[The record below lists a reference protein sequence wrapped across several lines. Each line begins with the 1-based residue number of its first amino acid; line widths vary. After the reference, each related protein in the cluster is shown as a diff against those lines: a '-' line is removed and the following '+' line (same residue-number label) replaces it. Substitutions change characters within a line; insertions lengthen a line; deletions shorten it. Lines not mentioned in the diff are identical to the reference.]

1 MSKFTKQNLSNIRF
15 VFEEKTGVDLK
26 HKAYTCRSTIRR
38 TVLIAAILA
47 LCVTLAAFTYP
58 LFSPLDGDAL
68 TLSGSYEGNGIV
80 SIQVENRSHKKLE
93 FQPQTKLVKWITGEE
108 VTPLSDAVV
117 FGDLTVAPHSTKTIT
132 LDLSKAYDMALLE
145 QSLFTEWYYL
155 VLTNYNFVFGQEWK
169 CSVYFGAPQLETPPT
184 DEPLFTVD
192 PAIIAQVEE
201 ELRYYFE
208 DDYTGLFAANPLH
221 YEYLQKVEE
230 LIQRNGKRFVA
241 SVESLLMLLPD
252 ESEWYFDREYEGF
265 ESRIPNSQNVTIQDG
280 FGKLIGSG
288 EHEQIKYLCYYA
300 PVAAPENTEMADFSF
315 CIPLLYYSTFIKS
328 EIQSPEDCT
337 LIHGQILSFAELE
350 PYKVF
355 DNGSL
360 VCYDVTHLFY
370 TDLRAYVED
379 VVEYRW
385 ATNQDAYMDEEIF
398 AEIQETYDHYKAH
411 GRIVTWEDFAKAR
424 SACYVRLWTETEE
437 LAQKGLTGLV
447 GADHPLKDV
456 YITIRSAEGQTLFA
470 GTYHPENPPSKWH
483 HFEFDLTQ
491 AVDANSVLMALPEG
505 AYTIEISARMDT
517 DRIPCRSLLEL
528 DFTVDRGE

>member
-1 MSKFTKQNLSNIRF
+1 MSKFQKENLNHIQTI
-15 VFEEKTGVDLK
+15 FEEKTGVDLR
-26 HKAYTCRSTIRR
+26 HKRYSCR
-38 TVLIAAILA
+38 TVRRVVLVAAILA
-47 LCVTLAAFTYP
+47 LCVSLAAFTYP
-58 LFSPLDGDAL
+58 IFSPLDGDAL
-68 TLSGSYEGNGIV
+68 TLSASYEGGGIV

-108 VTPLSDAVV
+108 VTPHSDAVV
-117 FGDLTVAPHSTKTIT
+117 YSDLTVAPNSTKTIT
-132 LDLSKAYDMALLE
+132 LDLSQAYDMALLE
-145 QSLFTEWYYL
+145 QSMITEWYYL

-169 CSVYFGAPQLETPPT
+169 CSVYFGSQQLETPSA

-221 YEYLQKVEE
+221 YDYLQKVQE
-230 LIQRNGKRFVA
+230 LMQRSGKRFVA

-252 ESEWYFDREYEGF
+252 ESEWYFDREHERF
-265 ESRIPNSQNVTIQDG
+265 VSNITNTQNVTLQDA
-280 FGKLIGSG
+280 FGKLTGSG
-288 EHEQIKYLCYYA
+288 EHEQIKYLSYFA
-300 PVAAPENTEMADFSF
+300 PVVDPESTEKSKGLY
-315 CIPLLYYSTFIKS
+315 CIPLLYYSTFIS
-328 EIQSPEDCT
+328 AEIQSPEDCT
-337 LIHGQILSFAELE
+337 FIHGQIVSFAELE

-355 DNGSL
+355 DNGAL
-360 VCYDVTHLFY
+360 VCYDVTHMFY

-379 VVEYRW
+379 VVEYRQ

-424 SACYVRLWTETEE
+424 SGCYVRMKTEAEE
-437 LAQKGLTGLV
+437 LALKGLTGLV
-447 GADHPLKDV
+447 GADHPLEDV
-456 YITIRSAEGQTLFA
+456 YINIRSADGQTVFA
-470 GTYHPENPPSKWH
+470 GTYHPDNPPSKWH

-491 AVDANSVLMALPEG
+491 AVDANAALLALPEG
-505 AYTIEISARMDT
+505 SYTIEIAARMDT

-528 DFTVDRGE
+528 EFTVDRGE

>member
-108 VTPLSDAVV
+108 VMPLSDAVV

-184 DEPLFTVD
+184 DGLLFTVD

-221 YEYLQKVEE
+221 YDYLQKVQE
-230 LIQRNGKRFVA
+230 LMQRSGKRFVA

-456 YITIRSAEGQTLFA
+456 YITIRSAERQTLFA
-470 GTYHPENPPSKWH
+470 GTYHPDNPPSKWH

>member
-1 MSKFTKQNLSNIRF
+1 MEKMQKHNLSNIQDI
-15 VFEEKTGVDLK
+15 FEAKTGTALH
-26 HKAYTCRSTIRR
+26 HKQYTRSNPVRKA
-38 TVLIAAILA
+38 VLLAAVLA
-47 LCVTLAAFTYP
+47 LFVLTAAFTYP

-80 SIQVENRSHKKLE
+80 SIQVENRSYKKLE
-93 FQPQTKLVKWITGEE
+93 FEPKTKLVKWITGEE
-108 VTPLSDAVV
+108 VIPLSDAVV

-132 LDLSKAYDMALLE
+132 LDLSKAYDMELLE
-145 QSLFTEWYYL
+145 RSLFTEWYYL
-155 VLTNYNFVFGQEWK
+155 VLTNYNFAFGQEWK

-184 DEPLFTVD
+184 EGPLFTVD

-221 YEYLQKVEE
+221 YDYLQKVQE
-230 LIQRNGKRFVA
+230 LMQRSGKRFVA

-265 ESRIPNSQNVTIQDG
+265 KSRIPNGQNVTIQDG

-300 PVAAPENTEMADFSF
+300 PVAAPENTEKADYSY

-337 LIHGQILSFAELE
+337 FIHGQTLSFAELE

-355 DNGSL
+355 DNGAL

-385 ATNQDAYMDEEIF
+385 ATDQDAYMDEKIF

-424 SACYVRLWTETEE
+424 SACYVRLWTETEA

-456 YITIRSAEGQTLFA
+456 YITIRSAEGQTVFA
-470 GTYHPENPPSKWH
+470 GTYHPDNPPSKWH

-491 AVDANSVLMALPEG
+491 ALDANAALLALPKG
-505 AYTIEISARMDT
+505 AYTLEITARMDT
-517 DRIPCRSLLEL
+517 DRIPCRNLLEL
-528 DFTVDRGE
+528 AFTVDDK

>member
-1 MSKFTKQNLSNIRF
+1 MSKFTKQNLSNIRS

-26 HKAYTCRSTIRR
+26 HKAYTCRPTIRR

-68 TLSGSYEGNGIV
+68 ILSGSYEGNGIV

-221 YEYLQKVEE
+221 YDYLQKVQE
-230 LIQRNGKRFVA
+230 LMQRSGNRFVA

-370 TDLRAYVED
+370 TDLRTYVED

>member
-1 MSKFTKQNLSNIRF
+1 MEKPKEHNLRNIQEI
-15 VFEEKTGVDLK
+15 FEAKTGVELRK
-26 HKAYTCRSTIRR
+26 KRHVCRPVRKA
-38 TVLIAAILA
+38 VFVAAVLA
-47 LCVTLAAFTYP
+47 LLLLTAAFTYP

-68 TLSGSYEGNGIV
+68 TLSAVYEGSGIV
-80 SIQVENRSHKKLE
+80 SIQVENRSYKKLE
-93 FQPQTKLVKWITGEE
+93 FQPQTKLIKWITGEE
-108 VTPLSDAVV
+108 VEPLSDGVV
-117 FGDLTVAPHSTKTIT
+117 FGDLTIAPHSTETIR
-132 LDLSKAYDMALLE
+132 LDLSKAYDMELLE
-145 QSLFTEWYYL
+145 RSLFTEYYYL

-169 CSVYFGAPQLETPPT
+169 CSVYFGSQQVEQQPS
-184 DEPLFTVD
+184 DKPLFTVD

-230 LIQRNGKRFVA
+230 LIQRNGKRFVM

-265 ESRIPNSQNVTIQDG
+265 ESRIPNSQNVTIQDA
-280 FGKLIGSG
+280 FGKLTGSG

-337 LIHGQILSFAELE
+337 FIHGRLLSFGELE

-370 TDLRAYVED
+370 TDLRSYVED

-398 AEIQETYDHYKAH
+398 AEIQETYDHYKTH

-437 LAQKGLTGLV
+437 LAQKGMTGLV
-447 GADHPLKDV
+447 GADHPLEDV

-491 AVDANSVLMALPEG
+491 AVDANAALLALPEG
-505 AYTIEISARMDT
+505 AYRIEISARMDT

-528 DFTVDRGE
+528 DFTVDAEG

>member
-1 MSKFTKQNLSNIRF
+1 MSKFTKQNLSNIRS

-26 HKAYTCRSTIRR
+26 RKAFVCRPTIRR
-38 TVLIAAILA
+38 AVLIAAILA
-47 LCVTLAAFTYP
+47 LCVTLVAFTYP

-68 TLSGSYEGNGIV
+68 TLSASYEGNGIV

-108 VTPLSDAVV
+108 VRPLSDAVV

-221 YEYLQKVEE
+221 YDYLQKVHE
-230 LIQRNGKRFVA
+230 LMQRSGKRFVA

-252 ESEWYFDREYEGF
+252 ESEWYFDREHEGF

-300 PVAAPENTEMADFSF
+300 PVVDPESTEKSKGLY

-337 LIHGQILSFAELE
+337 FIHGQILSFAELE

-470 GTYHPENPPSKWH
+470 GTYHPDNPPSKWH

-491 AVDANSVLMALPEG
+491 AADANAALLALPEG

-517 DRIPCRSLLEL
+517 DKIPCRSLLEL

>member
-1 MSKFTKQNLSNIRF
+1 MSKFTKQNLSNIQTA
-15 VFEEKTGVDLK
+15 FEEKTGVDLK
-26 HKAYTCRSTIRR
+26 RKAFVCRPTIRR
-38 TVLIAAILA
+38 AVLIAAILA
-47 LCVTLAAFTYP
+47 LCVTLVAFTYP

-68 TLSGSYEGNGIV
+68 TLSASYEGNGIV

-108 VTPLSDAVV
+108 VRPLPDAVV

-221 YEYLQKVEE
+221 YDYLQKVHE
-230 LIQRNGKRFVA
+230 LMQRSGKRFIA

-252 ESEWYFDREYEGF
+252 ESEWYFDREHEGF

-300 PVAAPENTEMADFSF
+300 PVVDPESTEKSKGLY

-328 EIQSPEDCT
+328 EIQSSEDCT
-337 LIHGQILSFAELE
+337 FIHGQILSFAELE

-370 TDLRAYVED
+370 TDLRSYVED

-398 AEIQETYDHYKAH
+398 AEIQETYDHYKTH

-424 SACYVRLWTETEE
+424 SSCYVRLRTEEEE

-491 AVDANSVLMALPEG
+491 ALDANAALLALPEG

-517 DRIPCRSLLEL
+517 DRIPCRSLLAL
-528 DFTVDRGE
+528 DFTVDREE